1 MGNGGNDFTPM
12 KMENRSDMG
21 SLTPQDA
28 HGSDDVSSNPANETN
43 DECSDASEELNNHI
57 LVEGT
62 LCSKSDSEE
71 MVSDSVSDKCISHS
85 RTSHSALEMK
95 NKVVPAAPVDKL
107 SSPSKCQSI
116 SPNDNSESSHSEDIP
131 NVQTLVKETSSDPCS
146 PENLDKK
153 CHSFTAM
160 NCDSSELDINPVL
173 GSQKAGNTSP
183 TKEVCM
189 NDSLEA
195 VPSSN
200 LPEENTRKGDDQNI
214 DDSRSALKLA
224 DKSLLQVESDSK
236 NEIGCENEKDV
247 SAVNASG
254 VSSETVLV

>member
-1 MGNGGNDFTPM
+1 MGNGGNDFTHT
-12 KMENRSDMG
+12 KMGNRSDIG

-43 DECSDASEELNNHI
+43 DECSDASEELNNHV
-57 LVEGT
+57 LVDGT

-95 NKVVPAAPVDKL
+95 NKLVTAAPVDKL
-107 SSPSKCQSI
+107 NPPSKCQSI
-116 SPNDNSESSHSEDIP
+116 SAKDTSVSNSEDIP
-131 NVQTLVKETSSDPCS
+131 NVQALVQETSYSDPCS

-153 CHSFTAM
+153 CHSLTAM

-173 GSQKAGNTSP
+173 GSQKADNTSP

-189 NDSLEA
+189 TDALEA
-195 VPSSN
+195 VPSRN
-200 LPEENTRKGDDQNI
+200 LSEENIRKGNNQNM
-214 DDSRSALKLA
+214 DVSSSALKLA
-224 DKSLLQVESDSK
+224 DKSLLQVGSDSK

-247 SAVNASG
+247 SAVDASG